1 MTDYDRRIRRATTAT
16 SRATSTAM
24 ATTEKGVHGSAMRI
38 DIKSIIRGTILPR
51 HAELMARGQVET
63 RTRYAG

>member
-24 ATTEKGVHGSAMRI
+24 ATTEKGVHGSATRI
-38 DIKSIIRGTILPR
+38 DIKSNIRGTILPR
-51 HAELMARGQVET
+51 HTKLMARSRMET